1 MRRELLYAQLVNMS
15 SPPAVFAE
23 ISHISALMHGK
34 IDMERLASVFNITC
48 DLYNGQYPGYRKCNT
63 LYHDLR
69 HTTDVFLALARLL
82 HGAQLDGITFSS
94 METTMA
100 LIATLMHDTG
110 YIQESSDVEGT
121 GGKYT
126 LTHVARSIAFLKELL
141 PGEGFSDEEIS
152 LCEYVVRG
160 TAISEDPNR
169 SAHQENSSVMLC
181 KMIGTADLLG
191 QLADRI
197 YLEKLLFLYREF
209 REAKLDGFSS
219 ELELLNSTIDFYS
232 LMEKRLADDLSNV
245 RNCMRS
251 HFRVRWQIDRDLYQ
265 EAIEHNIEFLK
276 SLLNQHGEDYRRE
289 LKREGIVQKLISME
303 TEETAFAVNIKP
315 TFACRNK

>member
-1 MRRELLYAQLVNMS
+1 MMRRELLYAQLVNMS

-23 ISHISALMHGK
+23 ISHIAGLMHGTFD
-34 IDMERLASVFNITC
+34 IERLASVFNITC
-48 DLYNGQYPGYRKCNT
+48 DLYNGQYPGYRACNT

-82 HGAQLDGITFSS
+82 HGAQLDGITFSPT
-94 METTMA
+94 EATMA
-100 LIATLMHDTG
+100 LVATLMHDTG
-110 YIQESSDVEGT
+110 YIQESSDMEGT

-126 LTHVARSIAFLKELL
+126 LTHVARSIEFLKDLL
-141 PGEGFSDEEIS
+141 PGKGFSDEEIG

-160 TAISEDPNR
+160 TAISDDPNR
-169 SAHQENSSVMLC
+169 NALQENSSVLLC

-209 REAKLDGFSS
+209 HEAKVGGFSS
-219 ELELLNSTIDFYS
+219 ELELLHSTIGFYT

-265 EAIEHNIEFLK
+265 EAIEHNLEFLK
-276 SLLNQHGEDYRRE
+276 SLLDRHDKDYRCE
-289 LKREGIVQKLISME
+289 LKREGIVHKLISME
-303 TEETAFAVNIKP
+303 AAETA
-315 TFACRNK
+315 CGED